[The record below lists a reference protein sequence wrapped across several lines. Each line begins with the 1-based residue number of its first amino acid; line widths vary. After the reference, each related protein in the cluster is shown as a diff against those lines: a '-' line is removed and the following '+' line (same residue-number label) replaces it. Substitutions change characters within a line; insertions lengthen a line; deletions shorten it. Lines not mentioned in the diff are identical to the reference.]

1 MSRYRTKPRYDRKE
15 IKNHTAEVAAHY
27 LGPGRDEGARIVW
40 DCPACEK
47 ERKLS
52 LRKQDQLFGCFNED
66 CELGGSADIFSFIAH
81 LEGLNEK
88 TQFVEVL
95 ERGYEILGLED
106 GPKVS
111 PKTEKPQRP
120 QVVRQEDRPT
130 RDPEEMK
137 RRLELCHRVN
147 ARIMALCPLEARD
160 RKYLRTRGLSYDTIR
175 RGRFGSM
182 SAERA
187 RYIKR
192 VLLEEFG
199 EDKLLSL
206 PGFSKDRPSGRISF
220 TLSGNYLLIP
230 YHDPQGNI
238 TTIEGRA
245 MGEVPKGMGK
255 YVSLRGS
262 GNHLYLFPGADP
274 EKIAAFTEGPFG
286 AIVAA
291 ESGLAVGSIQ
301 GCERY
306 KASFSS
312 FAPDGEEGEPLLE
325 LRGVNFRGRKIAYIP
340 DADDPPRKNVIEA
353 APKAA
358 HHLIER
364 QGGEA
369 TLCSLPKGMDLD
381 EWLLSVPKE
390 QRHRMFLEL
399 ISGATSLE
407 RVEEWRRAQRGETAG
422 RKKGARRQQART
434 APAQRQSEMVTGSPV
449 SASIEV
455 GTVAGDRESPSED
468 SADEQTAENPRCGG
482 LDETAREDGEKAA
495 EERPRRRAKNSRK
508 PTGAQRLREAVYRKL
523 LERCPPKDEHKVALN
538 RRGVI
543 EEAVKAGKLGSLDP
557 DRSARASEEL
567 KEEFGAK
574 RLLSVPG
581 FERSHSGK
589 VSLSL
594 PQKEEYVL
602 LPCFDGC
609 GLLAGIEALRYDPER
624 GELVDPDRTV
634 PLSGAGAHLYVF
646 APYSAEEIEGFC
658 EGPLGA
664 ILAAQEDVV
673 LGAVGHFRR
682 YAAVTGSTEEEQAQA
697 VLPELEGIDFRG
709 RAIAYVPKVGPG
721 EENARAREA
730 HNACRYLVERQN
742 GVPQLVFPS
751 TPEEQDASDTGAEG
765 GERRDQSAAPT
776 SLAEWTLTLPE
787 GERQGLLRNLFPESP
802 HRRGPSP
809 STETGDGDEEEQEV
823 EPTGGEL
830 RRAPNISA
838 FSALGMVLL
847 MAAVAAGLDA
857 LLGRLEA
864 FGQYVGIGYGGQ
876 PIVEGGQV
884 GRLREIAQSAPLEFL
899 YALRT
904 PVCLFAGIAVGMW
917 CLASRT
923 KLLKLSA
930 DLSRFREGPWRAHQI
945 AEEREQ
951 ARTSSKI
958 PLTPREVLEGATG
971 AGVAFVLVHL
981 VLVVARK
988 FYSVMDAL
996 GMVGDPYEVLFENSG
1011 RLAIIAGIACGLYVL
1026 ARRIGLRKQRTKLN
1040 EGRLKP

>member
-1 MSRYRTKPRYDRKE
+1 MSRYRTKSRYDRKE
-15 IKNHTAEVAAHY
+15 IRSRTAEVAAHY
-27 LGPGRDEGARIVW
+27 LGPGKDEGARIVW

-66 CELGGSADIFSFIAH
+66 CELGGSADIFSYIAH
-81 LEGLNEK
+81 LEGINVK

-106 GPKVS
+106 GPKAS

-130 RDPEEMK
+130 RDLEEMK
-137 RRLELCHRVN
+137 RRLELCHRVY
-147 ARIMALCPLEARD
+147 ARIMALCSLEARD
-160 RKYLRTRGLSYDTIR
+160 RKYLRTCGLSYDTIR

-187 RYIKR
+187 RYIKK
-192 VLLEEFG
+192 VLLKEFG
-199 EDKLLSL
+199 EEKLLSL

-220 TLSGNYLLIP
+220 SLSVDYLLIP

-262 GNHLYLFPGADP
+262 GNHLYLFPGTDP
-274 EKIAAFTEGPFG
+274 EKIAAFTEGSFC

-291 ESGLAVGSIQ
+291 ESGLAVGAIQ

-312 FAPDGEEGEPLLE
+312 FAPDGAKGEPLLE
-325 LRGVNFRGRKIAYIP
+325 LRGVNFRGRKIPYIP

-369 TLCSLPKGMDLD
+369 TLCTLPKGMDLD

-390 QRHRMFLEL
+390 QRHRRFLEL
-399 ISGATSLE
+399 ISGATPLE

-434 APAQRQSEMVTGSPV
+434 APAERRPEMVTESPV
-449 SASIEV
+449 SASIEADIA
-455 GTVAGDRESPSED
+455 AGDRESPSEE
-468 SADEQTAENPRCGG
+468 SADEQTAENPRRGG
-482 LDETAREDGEKAA
+482 PDGTARNNLEKGKESPREREKA
-495 EERPRRRAKNSRK
+495 SGK
-508 PTGAQRLREAVYRKL
+508 PTGAQRLRGAVYRML

-602 LPCFDGC
+602 LPCFDRC
-609 GLLAGIEALRYDPER
+609 GLLAGIEALRYDPKR

-634 PLSGAGAHLYVF
+634 LLSGAGAHLYVF
-646 APYSAEEIEGFC
+646 AAYSAEEIEGFC

-682 YAAVTGSTEEEQAQA
+682 YAAVTGSTEEEQTQA

-721 EENARAREA
+721 EGNVRAREA
-730 HNACRYLVERQN
+730 NNACRYLVETQN
-742 GVPQLVFPS
+742 GVLQLVFPS
-751 TPEEQDASDTGAEG
+751 TPEEQDAGDTGAEG

-776 SLAEWTLTLPE
+776 SLAEWILSLPE
-787 GERQGLLRNLFPESP
+787 GERQGPLRNLFPESP

-809 STETGDGDEEEQEV
+809 STETGDGDEEEREV
-823 EPTGGEL
+823 EPARGEL
-830 RRAPNISA
+830 RRATNISA

-847 MAAVAAGLDA
+847 MAAVAAGLDV

-876 PIVEGGQV
+876 PIVEGGLV
-884 GRLREIAQSAPLEFL
+884 GRLREIARSAPLEFL
-899 YALRT
+899 YALRK
-904 PVCLFAGIAVGMW
+904 PVCLLAGIAVGMW
-917 CLASRT
+917 CLASRM
-923 KLLKLSA
+923 KLLRLSA

-951 ARTSSKI
+951 ARTPSKT